1 MHYQY
6 VIYFKQG
13 TDRRGGLCSNRSQ
26 AEREGSE
33 MFERFTR
40 MAAAE
45 CFKPTRYEVIEVD

>member
-6 VIYFKQG
+6 VIYFKLG
-13 TDRRGGLCSNRSQ
+13 SDRHGGLCSDRSL
-26 AEREGSE
+26 AERQGSE

-40 MAAAE
+40 MAADE